1 MGFIFNKVIKPLF
14 RTQKGNWKS
23 RLNEQL
29 DKQIVICK
37 DMDASSIAMTL
48 DNIVI
53 QNFYYDK
60 LLLKLAAQQ
69 YEEFDLETSKPIHKL
84 ALKYP
89 EQLSEKDIFRFFYE
103 TRLIIR
109 TMQRE
114 SEPEIIN
121 LANIG
126 SFGIIVMSIGIVYFK
141 DSRTKGFQVWKE
153 LERGF
158 SETKK
163 FNYKKHLPEELTKL
177 LETAV
182 FN

>member
-37 DMDASSIAMTL
+37 DMNASSIAMTL
-48 DNIVI
+48 DNMVNQIY
-53 QNFYYDK
+53 YYDK
-60 LLLKLAAQQ
+60 LLLKVAAQ
-69 YEEFDLETSKPIHKL
+69 YKKFNLETSKPIHKL

-89 EQLSEKDIFRFFYE
+89 EQLSEKDILRFFDE
-103 TRLIIR
+103 TWLIIR

-114 SEPEIIN
+114 SEPKIIN
-121 LANIG
+121 YANIG
-126 SFGIIVMSIGIVYFK
+126 SFSIIVLSVAITYFK
-141 DSRTKGFQVWKE
+141 DLRKKGFKLWKE

-158 SETKK
+158 PEVKD
-163 FNYKKHLPEELTKL
+163 FDYKKHLPKELTKL

>member
-23 RLNEQL
+23 RLNELL
-29 DKQIVICK
+29 DNQIKICK
-37 DMDASSIAMTL
+37 DMSADSIANTL
-48 DNIVI
+48 DNMTNQI
-53 QNFYYDK
+53 NRYEN
-60 LLLKLAAQQ
+60 LLVNVALIYSK
-69 YEEFDLETSKPIHKL
+69 FDIKTARPIHKL

-89 EQLSEKDIFRFFYE
+89 EQLSEKDILRFFDE
-103 TRLIIR
+103 TWLIIR

-126 SFGIIVMSIGIVYFK
+126 SFGIIIMSIGIVYFK

>member
-37 DMDASSIAMTL
+37 DMNASSIAMTL
-48 DNIVI
+48 DNMVNQIY
-53 QNFYYDK
+53 YYDK
-60 LLLKLAAQQ
+60 LLLKVAAQ
-69 YEEFDLETSKPIHKL
+69 YKKFNLETSKPIHKL

-114 SEPEIIN
+114 SEPKIIN
-121 LANIG
+121 YANIG
-126 SFGIIVMSIGIVYFK
+126 SFSIIVLSVAITYFK
-141 DSRTKGFQVWKE
+141 DLRKKGFKLWKE

-158 SETKK
+158 PEVKD
-163 FNYKKHLPEELTKL
+163 FDYKKHLPKELTKL

>member
-23 RLNEQL
+23 RLTEQL

-37 DMDASSIAMTL
+37 DMNASSIAMTL
-48 DNIVI
+48 DNMVNQIY
-53 QNFYYDK
+53 YYDK
-60 LLLKLAAQQ
+60 LLLKVASQ
-69 YEEFDLETSKPIHKL
+69 YEKFDIKTSKPIHKL

-89 EQLSEKDIFRFFYE
+89 EKLNDKDIFRFFDE
-103 TRLIIR
+103 TWLIVR
-109 TMQRE
+109 TMQKE
-114 SEPEIIN
+114 PEPEIIN

-126 SFGIIVMSIGIVYFK
+126 SFGIIIMSIGIVYFK
-141 DSRTKGFQVWKE
+141 DLRPKGFQVWKE

>member
-37 DMDASSIAMTL
+37 DMNASSIAMTL
-48 DNIVI
+48 DNMVNQIY
-53 QNFYYDK
+53 YYDK
-60 LLLKLAAQQ
+60 LLLKVTAQ
-69 YEEFDLETSKPIHKL
+69 YKKFNLETSKPIHKL

-103 TRLIIR
+103 TWLIIR

>member
-1 MGFIFNKVIKPLF
+1 MNV
-14 RTQKGNWKS
+14 
-23 RLNEQL
+23 
-29 DKQIVICK
+29 
-37 DMDASSIAMTL
+37 SSIAMTL
-48 DNIVI
+48 DNMVNQIY
-53 QNFYYDK
+53 YYDK
-60 LLLKLAAQQ
+60 LLLKVATQ
-69 YEEFDLETSKPIHKL
+69 YKKFDLETSKPIHKL

-89 EQLSEKDIFRFFYE
+89 EQLSEKDILRFFDE
-103 TRLIIR
+103 TWLIIR

>member
-23 RLNEQL
+23 RLNELL
-29 DKQIVICK
+29 DNQIKICK
-37 DMDASSIAMTL
+37 DMSADSIANTL
-48 DNIVI
+48 DNMTNQI
-53 QNFYYDK
+53 NRYEN
-60 LLLKLAAQQ
+60 LLVNVALIYSK
-69 YEEFDLETSKPIHKL
+69 FDIKTARPIHKL

-89 EQLSEKDIFRFFYE
+89 EQLSEKDILRFFDE
-103 TRLIIR
+103 TWLIIR

>member
-23 RLNEQL
+23 RLTEQL

-37 DMDASSIAMTL
+37 DMNASSIAMTL
-48 DNIVI
+48 DNMVNQIY
-53 QNFYYDK
+53 YYDK
-60 LLLKLAAQQ
+60 LLLKVAAQ
-69 YEEFDLETSKPIHKL
+69 YKKFNLETSKPIHKL

-89 EQLSEKDIFRFFYE
+89 EQLSEKDILRFFDE
-103 TRLIIR
+103 TWLIVR

>member
-23 RLNEQL
+23 RLNELL
-29 DKQIVICK
+29 DNQIKICK
-37 DMDASSIAMTL
+37 DMSADSIANTL
-48 DNIVI
+48 DNMTNQI
-53 QNFYYDK
+53 NRYEN
-60 LLLKLAAQQ
+60 LLVNVALIYSK
-69 YEEFDLETSKPIHKL
+69 FDIKTARPIHKL

-89 EQLSEKDIFRFFYE
+89 EQLSEKDILRFFDE
-103 TRLIIR
+103 TWLIIR

-114 SEPEIIN
+114 SEPKIIN
-121 LANIG
+121 YANIG
-126 SFGIIVMSIGIVYFK
+126 SFSIIVLSVAITYFK
-141 DSRTKGFQVWKE
+141 DLRKKGFKLWKE

-158 SETKK
+158 PEVKD
-163 FNYKKHLPEELTKL
+163 FDYKKHLPKELTKL

>member
-37 DMDASSIAMTL
+37 DMNASSIAMTL
-48 DNIVI
+48 DNMVNQIY
-53 QNFYYDK
+53 YYDK
-60 LLLKLAAQQ
+60 LLLKVAAQ
-69 YEEFDLETSKPIHKL
+69 YKKFNFETSKPIHKL

-114 SEPEIIN
+114 SEPKIIN
-121 LANIG
+121 YANIG
-126 SFGIIVMSIGIVYFK
+126 SFSIIVLSVAITYFK
-141 DSRTKGFQVWKE
+141 DLRKKGFKLWKE

-158 SETKK
+158 PEVKD
-163 FNYKKHLPEELTKL
+163 FDYKKHLPKELTKL

>member
-37 DMDASSIAMTL
+37 DMKVSSIAMTL
-48 DNIVI
+48 DNMVNQIY
-53 QNFYYDK
+53 YYDK
-60 LLLKLAAQQ
+60 LLLKVAAQ
-69 YEEFDLETSKPIHKL
+69 YKKFNLETSKPIHKL

-114 SEPEIIN
+114 SEPKIIN
-121 LANIG
+121 YANIG
-126 SFGIIVMSIGIVYFK
+126 SFSIIVLSVAITYFK
-141 DSRTKGFQVWKE
+141 DLRKKGFKLWKE

-158 SETKK
+158 PEVKD
-163 FNYKKHLPEELTKL
+163 FDYKKHLPKELTKL